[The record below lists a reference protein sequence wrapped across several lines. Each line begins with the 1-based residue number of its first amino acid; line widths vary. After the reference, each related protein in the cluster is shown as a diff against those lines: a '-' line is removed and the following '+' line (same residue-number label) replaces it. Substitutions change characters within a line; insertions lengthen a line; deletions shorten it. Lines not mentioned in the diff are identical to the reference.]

1 MYCAAPDGSQ
11 LEEIKCGEKPRT
23 RRSCK
28 KKKPCGGYWFEG
40 PWSQVTVTELL
51 TGVWKYQRVILAERQ
66 VNCHKILVQG
76 KSY

>member
-23 RRSCK
+23 RRACK

-40 PWSQVTVTELL
+40 PWSQVRGTERETY
-51 TGVWKYQRVILAERQ
+51 TGLNK
-66 VNCHKILVQG
+66 
-76 KSY
+76 